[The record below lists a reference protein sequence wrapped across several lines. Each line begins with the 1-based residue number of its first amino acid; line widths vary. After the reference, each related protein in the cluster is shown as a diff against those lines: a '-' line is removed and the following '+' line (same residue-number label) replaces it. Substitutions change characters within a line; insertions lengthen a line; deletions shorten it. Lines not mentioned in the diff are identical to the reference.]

1 MYMTDMRACC
11 DRRAATS
18 DYLRLHTAVSLP
30 SHAGTLLA
38 KCECPIRLRYTA
50 YADFIW

>member
-30 SHAGTLLA
+30 SRAGTLLA
-38 KCECPIRLRYTA
+38 KCECPIRLRYN
-50 YADFIW
+50 D